1 MIKKKVAV
9 LTSAVLAI
17 PLAGCG
23 VMASNGLD
31 YSSYAV
37 PKLPEATTVTTTDCQ
52 MPESGQTVSLAGCK
66 MGDTVVLHGVNF
78 EFNKAVL
85 TLNAK
90 SLLDKVADALAA
102 RPDIKVEVDGHTD
115 GKGTDAYNQPLSENR
130 AKSVVTYL
138 AAHGIGKNRMTSK
151 GFGKSM
157 PIADNATDEGREQN
171 RRVELKVV
179 ESAAPAAVVTTRS
192 KNDAIVVLEP
202 LPAHAN
208 EPGAGIPTSIGVLTH
223 VPNPVEA
230 GPTPD
235 YKNRTP
241 MAPEA
246 PKAGPSWK
254 APSGSSG
261 YMEPAAAAASAP
273 APAMSMP
280 MSMAMPESKAP
291 STTVITSTGNSV
303 SISNYTFVPEKLM
316 VSVGTTVTWTNK
328 DATTHTV
335 KFPDKDQT
343 IATGQSFTRKFD
355 KPGEYTYICGIHTS
369 MKGTIVVK

>member
-1 MIKKKVAV
+1 MIKKKFAA

-31 YSSYAV
+31 YSSYPI
-37 PKLPEATTVTTTDCQ
+37 PKLPEATTVTTTSCQ
-52 MPESGQTVSLAGCK
+52 MPESGQAISLEGCK

-78 EFNKAVL
+78 EFNKATL

-90 SLLDKVADALAA
+90 SLLDKVADALIA
-102 RPDIKVEVDGHTD
+102 RPDIKVEIDGHTD

-130 AKSVVTYL
+130 AKSVAFYL
-138 AAHGIGKNRMTSK
+138 ATKGVDKDRMTAK

-157 PIADNATDEGREQN
+157 PIADNSTDEGREQN
-171 RRVELKVV
+171 RRVELKVI
-179 ESAAPAAVVTTRS
+179 ESAAPAVVTTTRS
-192 KNDAIVVLEP
+192 KNDAVVILEP
-202 LPAHAN
+202 IPAHAN
-208 EPGAGIPTSIGVLTH
+208 EPGAGIPTSIGVVTH

-241 MAPEA
+241 IAPEP

-254 APSGSSG
+254 APAGSSG
-261 YMEPAAAAASAP
+261 YVEPTSSTP
-273 APAMSMP
+273 APMSMSMP
-280 MSMAMPESKAP
+280 MPESKTS
-291 STTVITSTGNSV
+291 STTVITSTGNAV
-303 SISNYTFVPEKLM
+303 AISNYTFVPEKLM

-328 DATTHTV
+328 DPTTHTV
-335 KFPDKDQT
+335 KFPDKDHT
-343 IATGQSFTRKFD
+343 IATGESFSRTFN
-355 KPGEYTYICGIHTS
+355 KPGQYTYICGIHTS
-369 MKGTIVVK
+369 MKGTIVVN